1 MPATAV
7 LIPTTQP
14 RPSASAPARVAGV
27 ERRVGLDHVVDDP
40 AGGHGQGAAE
50 LRDDARGDGPGE
62 AVGVPDRDDELA
74 DAETLGVPELGRG
87 EIAGVESQHGQI

>member
-7 LIPTTQP
+7 LIPTT
-14 RPSASAPARVAGV
+14 RAAAVGERAARVAGV
-27 ERRVGLDHVVDDP
+27 EGCVGLDHVVDDP
-40 AGGHGQGAAE
+40 AGGHGQRAAE
-50 LRDDARGDGPGE
+50 LRDDARGHGPGE

-87 EIAGVESQHGQI
+87 EIAGVEPQHGEI